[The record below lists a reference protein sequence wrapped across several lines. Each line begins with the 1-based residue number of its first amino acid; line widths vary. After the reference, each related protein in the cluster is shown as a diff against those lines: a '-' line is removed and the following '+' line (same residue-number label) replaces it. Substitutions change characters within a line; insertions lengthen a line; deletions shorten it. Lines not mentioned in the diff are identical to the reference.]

1 MSKCNINEILCILKR
16 KKKRKGILP
25 CTIKDTIQFYF
36 NVFRKEKRL
45 REVKYKLVLQYI
57 TNERKVI

>member
-1 MSKCNINEILCILKR
+1 MHSKK

-25 CTIKDTIQFYF
+25 CVIKDTIQFYF

-57 TNERKVI
+57 TNEGKVI

>member
-25 CTIKDTIQFYF
+25 CAIKDTIQFYF

-45 REVKYKLVLQYI
+45 RKVKYKLVLQYI